1 MSQPCVRFLFVA
13 AGSWTDAGQARS
25 VDAEGNLV
33 FDSKRKIAL
42 VALRTPLGV
51 LRKIAVVIDLAV
63 RLLEINLESLEFSW
77 LVIDLGFFLF
87 DFGS

>member
-1 MSQPCVRFLFVA
+1 M
-13 AGSWTDAGQARS
+13 
-25 VDAEGNLV
+25 
-33 FDSKRKIAL
+33 